1 MKINPGLLKFL
12 FVFFQFGGMAY
23 LSLSGP
29 IFANSISL
37 IITELAG
44 IFIGLW
50 AIYSM
55 RLDNLRILPDLKKD
69 AIFVNSGPYRLLR
82 HPMYLAIIIAFLP
95 LIINNLSLDRLL
107 VFIIIIVDLI
117 FKLNYEEK
125 LLASAFSDYKS
136 YMKKTF
142 RLIPYIY

>member
-23 LSLSGP
+23 LLLSGP

-55 RLDNLRILPDLKKD
+55 RIDNLRILPDLKKD
-69 AIFVNSGPYRLLR
+69 AIFVHAGPYGIIR
-82 HPMYLAIIIAFLP
+82 HPMYLAIIVTFLP
-95 LIINNLSLDRLL
+95 LIISQLSIDRLL
-107 VFIIIIVDLI
+107 VFIIIIVDLV
-117 FKLNYEEK
+117 FKLNFEER
-125 LLASAFSDYKS
+125 LLAKAFSDYET
-136 YMKKTF
+136 YKKTTF